1 MNRLWTL
8 SRDTVEG
15 FFADD
20 CLTRA
25 ASIAYF
31 TLFSM
36 GPLLFIATG
45 LAETI
50 FGVEEVRQ
58 ATLRQ
63 LSDLLGSA
71 AAREVQEMAGRAL
84 GNTHGTFAIVIG
96 VITLLLTAAGA
107 FGALQNA
114 LNAVWKTEVP
124 EAETIIETVT
134 HFMRAK
140 AAAVGLVAATGFVLI
155 ASLAVNAGLAAL
167 GGWIE
172 QALPGGPLLASVLN
186 MLVSLI
192 VLMLLFSAIYKVLPD
207 RRLAWGDVLVGA
219 AATAV
224 LFTIGKYA
232 IGLYLGGSRLAVD
245 FGAAGTMIVVL
256 VWLYYSS
263 VIFLM
268 GAEFTRAWASR
279 LGSRQVAPVTARPED
294 MPAPAHAAKGVDG
307 AVAVACIFALLPF
320 AAGLSLG
327 SRLTRTVGGRR

>member
-1 MNRLWTL
+1 MNRLWKL

-50 FGVEEVRQ
+50 FGAEQVRQ

-63 LSDLLGSA
+63 LTDLLGSA
-71 AAREVQEMAGRAL
+71 AARDVHEMAGRAL
-84 GNTHGTFAIVIG
+84 GNTHGKFAVAVG
-96 VITLLLTAAGA
+96 LVTLMLTAAGA

-124 EAETIIETVT
+124 EGETIMQTVT

-140 AAAVGLVAATGFVLI
+140 ASAIGLVAATGFVLI

-167 GGWIE
+167 GTWIE
-172 QALPGGPLLASVLN
+172 QSMPGGPVLASVMN
-186 MLVSLI
+186 TVVSVVI
-192 VLMLLFSAIYKVLPD
+192 LMLLFSAIYKVLPD
-207 RRLAWGDVLVGA
+207 RRLAWGDVFVGA

-224 LFTIGKYA
+224 LFTAGKYA
-232 IGLYLGGSRLAVD
+232 IGLYLGGSRLAAD
-245 FGAAGTMIVVL
+245 FGAAGTMIIVL

-279 LGSRQVAPVTARPED
+279 LGSRQLAPVPARPED
-294 MPAPAHAAKGVDG
+294 MPVPHRAGGVDG

-327 SRLTRTVGGRR
+327 SKLTRAVGGRR